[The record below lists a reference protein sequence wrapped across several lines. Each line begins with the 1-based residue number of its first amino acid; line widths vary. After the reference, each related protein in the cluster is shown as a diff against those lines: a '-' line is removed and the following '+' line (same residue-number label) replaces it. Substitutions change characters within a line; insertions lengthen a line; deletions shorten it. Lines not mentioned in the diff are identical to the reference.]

1 MIFRITEWRLYG
13 RWPALVLLYIGLTS
27 FQYPLDFLVVHI
39 GKHYESVVQD
49 STFPVTWKTAVY
61 PSDPPHPSS
70 TWISS
75 PVIITFD
82 DEQHGFTLPVTKF
95 GAIGWSDFKA
105 ITLSTSPMLETLPF
119 EQAVNLLGEL
129 QQMFKKAGW
138 SPEAVE
144 GNDWLKTETQEDKVR
159 LQTKLFDQMDGVIL
173 LIPHKYSL
181 FLHIKCYAR
190 CDERNP
196 ETAKYLIDVGF
207 GEDHF
212 SD

>member
-1 MIFRITEWRLYG
+1 MGILR
-13 RWPALVLLYIGLTS
+13 
-27 FQYPLDFLVVHI
+27 VHI
-39 GKHYESVVQD
+39 GKPYESVVQD

-70 TWISS
+70 TWITS

-105 ITLSTSPMLETLPF
+105 ITLSTSPMLETVPF